1 MLPKD
6 FAERLKAS
14 HIFCLNY
21 WAPEAAVSTT
31 TDCNTLNLFLKL
43 GSRTFVSRDTR
54 RLHHCALV
62 LEVHTTSIAVSL
74 AIRIRGKRTLL
85 VTDPAGSIIHGSKL
99 LIFNN

>member
-1 MLPKD
+1 LLPKD

-14 HIFCLNY
+14 HIFFLN
-21 WAPEAAVSTT
+21 WAPEAAASTT

-43 GSRTFVSRDTR
+43 GSRTFVY
-54 RLHHCALV
+54 CALV